1 LALASAGCSATG
13 LLFLSDAAAEFE
25 SAVAGP
31 VEPSIATLD
40 ERPIRGLHVLQATS
54 AHTDKPLI

>member
-40 ERPIRGLHVLQATS
+40 ERPIQEGFMSSRQLQLTRTS
-54 AHTDKPLI
+54 G